1 MNEAEFK
8 WMPHHE
14 GAIPPAGQGK
24 RISTYNV
31 ALEGWRRGLELE
43 FYGEIEEVSKLK
55 LRYSLSNGE
64 RTHHFQ
70 LSMGDKVTE
79 EAFNI
84 CDDKSLTKKYLK
96 KAGVPV
102 PGGKKFTKK
111 NSKKEI
117 ADYADKI
124 GYPVVLKP
132 TDGNAG
138 KGVFANIQSRDSLK
152 SLIKHVQDELGYG
165 DILIERFVEGNE
177 YRVVVIEDQILGAM
191 IRRPASVLGDGKH
204 TINQLIHIKND
215 IRRTNPHLRNRLIKV
230 DREVIDLLQ
239 RSGHTLKS
247 IPGEGERVFLR
258 TKSNLSAGGDSIDVT
273 DHLTPELEKIV
284 IDAGKAIPGLAYYG
298 VDMIVDLERN
308 KGTILE
314 VNARPGIGG
323 HMFPVEGTPRDFAAA
338 IIDYYFPETKEVV
351 RSPLFF
357 DFDAIIEP
365 IMTRQADRSTVRN
378 TPVGPFYGKELYIS
392 GEVQN
397 VGYQAWSRRE
407 ALDRDLYGDVENL
420 NDGRVRIRVMGTDKD
435 VLEEF
440 KAACYSGPSRANV
453 EDVEEFEWNKPLLI
467 GFERIRSTKRYSR
480 RQVKKLVRERERAI
494 EKYERLVNRRTWKYT
509 EPFRKIAKK
518 ILRR

>member
-55 LRYSLSNGE
+55 LKYSLSNGE

-96 KAGVPV
+96 KGNVPV

-111 NSKKEI
+111 SSKEEI
-117 ADYADKI
+117 GNYGDEI

-138 KGVFANIQSRDSLK
+138 KGVFANIQSHDSLL
-152 SLIKHVQDELGYG
+152 SLVAHVQNDIGYK
-165 DILIERFVEGNE
+165 DILVERFVEGNE
-177 YRVVVIEDQILGAM
+177 YRVIVIGDQILGAT
-191 IRRPASVLGDGKH
+191 IRRPASVLGDGEH
-204 TINQLIHIKND
+204 TIEQLIHLKNQ
-215 IRRTNPHLRNRLIKV
+215 IRKTNTHLSNRLIKV
-230 DREVIDLLQ
+230 DREVVDLLD
-239 RSGHTLKS
+239 RSGHSLKS
-247 IPGEGERVFLR
+247 IPGKYERIFLR

-273 DHLTPELEKIV
+273 DHLTPELKKIV
-284 IDAGKAIPGLAYYG
+284 LDAGKAIPGLAYYG

-308 KGTILE
+308 TGTILE

-323 HMFPVEGTPRDFAAA
+323 HMFPVEGTPRDFAAT
-338 IIDYYFPETKEVV
+338 IIDFYFPETKEIE

-365 IMTRQADRSTVRN
+365 IMTRQVDSSIVSK
-378 TPVGPFYGKELYIS
+378 TPVGPYYGKELYIS
-392 GEVQN
+392 GKVQN

-407 ALDRDLYGDVENL
+407 ALDRDLHGDVENL
-420 NDGRVRIRVMGTDKD
+420 SDGRVRIRVMGTDKEG
-435 VLEEF
+435 LEEF

-453 EDVEEFEWNKPLLI
+453 EDVEEFEWNKTLLI
-467 GFERIRSTKRYSR
+467 GFERIRSTKIG
-480 RQVKKLVRERERAI
+480 RASC
-494 EKYERLVNRRTWKYT
+494 
-509 EPFRKIAKK
+509 
-518 ILRR
+518 